1 MASTLYELTGEYAE
15 LISALECAET
25 EEEAAAIWQRLDATE
40 GDIVEKAEAYAR
52 IMRNKQA
59 EAEAFKAE
67 KQRLEKLQ
75 RSAECIAEN
84 LKIRLLDAMQRLNV
98 SEIQTGIGKWKVQMN
113 PFSVNILDESAAP
126 SEFRVPQPDKIDKAG
141 ILKHFK
147 ETGEIL
153 DGIEVTQNVGIR
165 FR

>member
-1 MASTLYELTGEYAE
+1 MAATLYELTGEYAE
-15 LISALECAET
+15 LISALEFAES
-25 EEEAAAIWQRLDATE
+25 EEEAAEVWRRMDITE

-59 EAEAFKAE
+59 EADALKAE
-67 KQRLEKLQ
+67 KLRLERLQ
-75 RSAECIAEN
+75 RSAERISEN

-113 PFSVNILDESAAP
+113 PFSVNVLDESAVP
-126 SEFRVPQPDKIDKAG
+126 SEFRIPQPDKIDKTG

-153 DGIEVTQNVGIR
+153 DGIEVTQNAGIR